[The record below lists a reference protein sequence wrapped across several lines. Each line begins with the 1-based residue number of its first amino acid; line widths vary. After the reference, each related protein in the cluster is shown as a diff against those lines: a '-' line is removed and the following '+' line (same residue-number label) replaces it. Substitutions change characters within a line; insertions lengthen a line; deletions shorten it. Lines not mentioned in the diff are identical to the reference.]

1 MDNNIKQ
8 PKNIFEQ
15 ILFGQEIVND
25 NIVALADNLVVVND
39 KLDILLDIFSPSQIN
54 KDSEPDASGAET
66 MQTIGGI

>member
-1 MDNNIKQ
+1 MENRIKQ

-25 NIVALADNLVVVND
+25 NIVALADNLVIVND
-39 KLDILLDIFSPSQIN
+39 KLDILLDIFSPSPVN

-66 MQTIGGI
+66 TQTIGSI